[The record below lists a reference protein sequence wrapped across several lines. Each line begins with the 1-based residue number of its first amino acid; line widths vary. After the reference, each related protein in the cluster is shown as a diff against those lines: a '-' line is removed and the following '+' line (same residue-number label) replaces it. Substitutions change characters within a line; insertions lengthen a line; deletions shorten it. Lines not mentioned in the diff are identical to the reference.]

1 MSKNKNIILISLMF
15 NLILS
20 CFIIYFIFFRL
31 DEDDIFNKT
40 KGSIV
45 ELKCVSL
52 FGESYST
59 AICYSENKLITNA
72 HCVTYQYFNQDTIFD
87 QYFMRIHGD
96 SEYLEINL
104 ETYSL
109 EEDLAILTFDDDE
122 IKPIP
127 IISSINIGYGDKVFA
142 VGNAFN
148 YGLSITC
155 GNISIPLL
163 KVSYDNKSRLVIQ
176 CDLVINEGNS
186 GGALIDSQGRMIG
199 MTTFRLK
206 DDMGNVNYGIS
217 YCIPS
222 DIILSYIQN
231 YDEYES

>member
-1 MSKNKNIILISLMF
+1 MY

-20 CFIIYFIFFRL
+20 CFIISFLFFRIE
-31 DEDDIFNKT
+31 EDDIFNQAKV
-40 KGSIV
+40 SIV
-45 ELKCVSL
+45 ELKCVSIY
-52 FGESYST
+52 GESYSS
-59 AICYSENKLITNA
+59 AICYRDNKLITNA
-72 HCVTYQYFNQDTIFD
+72 HCVTYQYLNQDTIYD

-96 SEYLEINL
+96 DEYLEINL

-109 EEDLAILTFDDDE
+109 EEDLAILSFDDDR
-122 IKPIP
+122 IKPIS
-127 IISSINIGYGDKVFA
+127 IISSSDVDYGDKVCA

-163 KVSYDNKSRLVIQ
+163 KVSYDNKSRLAIQ

-186 GGALIDSQGRMIG
+186 GGALIDSQGKMIG

-206 DDMGNVNYGIS
+206 DDIGNVNYGIS
-217 YCIPS
+217 YSIPS
-222 DIILSYIQN
+222 DIILTYIQI
-231 YDEYES
+231 YD